1 MFPEKEIIDAL
12 TQNPETPGSKKI
24 FKKFRDSI
32 EYKLNIHDYMKRNVL
47 VHKPTNRILDFG
59 LHSSYYSYYQRD
71 YFDKQ
76 ISEPRV
82 GLIPAIHP
90 SRWEQLEE
98 LSRDFNIRE
107 LPNKRYA
114 YWDRNPG
121 KVTIVVRGILNILK
135 FLINNIEY
143 CLQNDSSTSIVFL
156 NSIFCHF
163 KDDDINKEIWQS
175 ENPSFKDL
183 YSLIDLLRLRRH
195 LPQLASISDSHPYIK
210 GLSQNV
216 KYIKLNGDL
225 HKLFTE
231 NIIVDAE
238 MRRYLPPERLA
249 EYNNE
254 DTLYSLDDISNFISV
269 GTEYLEKNSNGG
281 IFGYSPDEGYQRTT
295 ILIDETFW
303 WPPEHNS
310 ELNITLMRLFQLLL
324 IYLKEMYS
332 LYSSI
337 NELRKFVKRQP
348 AEQRLAFAKNYNTRL
363 QEKDELPFDVLDK
376 ISGYKLSDPN
386 ISKKIYSQ
394 NIDNFVRSKLEP
406 KKTILDT
413 YLDMLKDEKLSK
425 EDRTKTKKKIYNRL
439 NREGKAHI
447 YNDLVSADIDPT
459 MGDDF
464 KSPTLS
470 MESYSLD
477 GGNRRNKSSRRK
489 KSTRRK
495 KSSRRKK

>member
-1 MFPEKEIIDAL
+1 MFPEKAIIDAL
-12 TQNPETPGSKKI
+12 TQNPETPESKKI
-24 FKKFRDSI
+24 FKKFRDNH

-47 VHKPTNRILDFG
+47 MHKPTNRILDFG
-59 LHSSYYSYYQRD
+59 LHSSYYSSD
-71 YFDKQ
+71 
-76 ISEPRV
+76 
-82 GLIPAIHP
+82 PAIHP
-90 SRWEQLEE
+90 SRWEQLQEI
-98 LSRDFNIRE
+98 SRDFNIAE
-107 LPNKRYA
+107 LPNGRYA

-175 ENPSFKDL
+175 ENPSFTDL

-195 LPQLASISDSHPYIK
+195 LPKLASISDNHPYIK

-216 KYIKLNGDL
+216 KYIKLNGDI

-231 NIIVDAE
+231 NIIVDEE

-254 DTLYSLDDISNFISV
+254 DTLYTLDDISNFISV
-269 GTEYLEKNSNGG
+269 GTKYLENNSNGG
-281 IFGYSPDEGYQRTT
+281 IFGYSPDEGYQSTT
-295 ILIDETFW
+295 ILINETFW

-363 QEKDELPFDVLDK
+363 QENDELPFDVLDK
-376 ISGYKLSDPN
+376 ISDYKLSDPN
-386 ISKKIYSQ
+386 ISKRIYSQ

-425 EDRTKTKKKIYNRL
+425 EERTKTKRKIYNRL
-439 NREGKAHI
+439 NREGNADT
-447 YNDLVSADIDPT
+447 YNDLVSPDIDPT
-459 MGDDF
+459 MGDMF
-464 KSPTLS
+464 KSPTQ
-470 MESYSLD
+470 SYSLD
-477 GGNRRNKSSRRK
+477 GGNRRKKSNRRK
-489 KSTRRK
+489 KK
-495 KSSRRKK
+495 